1 MKIECDNVDN
11 GCKWI
16 DELCLL
22 GDHLTACDYTFL
34 SCPNECEDGDKIL
47 RKDMEKHTTEKCP
60 RRQYVCPNCSESGEY
75 MERTTTHLE
84 ECPCK
89 KIPCSNDGCCEH
101 VVRCEI
107 SSHYDMC
114 EFQKVPCKYAPL
126 GCKVEVL
133 RKELEKHESDREKHL
148 DLAMNAV
155 PDLQQKSIKQQE
167 TIEEMVK
174 QQKNTL
180 ARLQTL
186 ILAQNKEISELKLK
200 LEKQTC
206 VPLYDSLNDRGM
218 PPYYSQQTLDQSPI
232 SNQDLIQNVFRFTDY
247 AARKSCNASVF
258 SPPIYSSPG
267 GYKMCVNVRPN
278 GGGKG
283 KGTHVSVYA
292 YLMCGENDDHLP
304 WPFTGTV
311 VIELLNQLT
320 DRKHHSVSTKMIEDH
335 GQRVLEGDRAKTGWG
350 RPFYIAHSSL
360 DYNTAINRQ
369 YLKDDCL
376 YLRFRINSS
385 VSPKPWL
392 SSADVF

>member
-16 DELCLL
+16 DELRLL
-22 GDHLTACDYTFL
+22 DDHLTACDYTFL

-47 RKDMEKHTTEKCP
+47 RKDMEKHITEECP
-60 RRQYVCPNCSESGEY
+60 RRQYVCPQCSESGEY
-75 MERTTTHLE
+75 KERTTTHLE
-84 ECPCK
+84 ECPHK
-89 KIPCSNDGCCEH
+89 KISCSNDGCCEH
-101 VVRCEI
+101 VARCDMLA
-107 SSHYDMC
+107 HYDTC

-133 RKELEKHESDREKHL
+133 RKDLEKHENDREKHL
-148 DLAMNAV
+148 DLAINAV

-167 TIEEMVK
+167 TIKETVK

-180 ARLQTL
+180 ARLQTI

-200 LEKQTC
+200 LERQTC
-206 VPLYDSLNDRGM
+206 VPLYDPLNDRGI
-218 PPYYSQQTLDQSPI
+218 PFYSQPPTLNQPPISDQS
-232 SNQDLIQNVFRFTDY
+232 VFKFTDY
-247 AARKSCNASVF
+247 ATRKSCNASVF

-267 GYKMCVNVRPN
+267 GYKMCINVRPN
-278 GGGKG
+278 GDGDGE
-283 KGTHVSVYA
+283 GTHVSVFA
-292 YLMCGENDDHLP
+292 FLMRGENDDHLS

-311 VIELLNQLT
+311 VVELLNQQTNLLHYSMT
-320 DRKHHSVSTKMIEDH
+320 TNMNKEH
-335 GQRVLEGDRAKTGWG
+335 GVCDRVLEGERAKIGWG
-350 RPFYIAHSSL
+350 QPLYIAHSSL
-360 DYNTAINRQ
+360 DYNAAINCQ

-376 YLRFRINSS
+376 YFRFQINGA